1 LPIGLVGALEPIAMQ
16 TASLSA
22 ERTTA
27 PLQTFD
33 ARCISGRMRHEVVCE
48 AMENLPSGGTFRYIG
63 SEYPIVLMEE
73 LIERYGSRL
82 AHKVVESD
90 ADHVVMDLTLD

>member
-22 ERTTA
+22 ERATA
-27 PLQTFD
+27 PLRTFD
-33 ARCISGRMRHEVVCE
+33 ARCISGRMRHEVVYE
-48 AMENLPSGGTFRYIG
+48 AMEALPSGGTFRYIG

-73 LIERYGSRL
+73 LVERYGNRL
-82 AHKVVESD
+82 AHKVVDSD

>member
-1 LPIGLVGALEPIAMQ
+1 ME
-16 TASLSA
+16 TTSLSSS
-22 ERTTA
+22 RTTA

-33 ARCISGRMRHEVVCE
+33 ARCLSGRVRHEVVCE

-73 LIERYGSRL
+73 LADRYGSRL
-82 AHKVVESD
+82 AHKVVDSD

>member
-1 LPIGLVGALEPIAMQ
+1 MK
-16 TASLSA
+16 TASLSPDRSA
-22 ERTTA
+22 P

-48 AMENLPSGGTFRYIG
+48 AMEALPSGGTFRYIG

-73 LIERYGSRL
+73 LAERYGSRL
-82 AHKVVESD
+82 AHKFVDSD
-90 ADHVVMDLTLD
+90 ADHVVIDLTLD